1 MSFPGRRLLVSAG
14 EVSGDRLA
22 TEFVKSVRSSR
33 KDLETAGCG
42 GDRLSE
48 AGTRLFLRQERI
60 NFVGWSGPLAHL
72 PRLWLDQQRFF
83 AAASR
88 WRPDSVL
95 LVDSPGWNRPLL
107 QWARKRG
114 LPVRW
119 IAPPQLWAWKD
130 RKAEYLR
137 GLPVQPLFSF
147 ERPWLERWEAKV
159 DWRGFPRSPAP
170 LTGRSGTL
178 ALMPGTRK
186 ALWRRHLPLF
196 AQAAEL
202 LGLPARVAVPSVPS
216 LEFDGF
222 CQTFGLDWELAS
234 TLLPRAEGCLA
245 VPGTGCL
252 EAVRHGVPLVAGAAP
267 GGLDGMLASRLLSEG
282 SRLLP
287 NRILGRTLAEEF
299 YREAANPVSLASS
312 LETAIARA
320 QDFRE
325 AREELEERLG
335 PSGFTA

>member
-1 MSFPGRRLLVSAG
+1 VSFPGRRLLVSAG
-14 EVSGDRLA
+14 EVSGDRIA
-22 TEFVKSVRSSR
+22 AEFLRSVRPSR

-42 GDRLSE
+42 GDRLAE

-72 PRLWLDQQRFF
+72 PHLWLDQRRFLAE
-83 AAASR
+83 AAR

-107 QWARKRG
+107 RWARTRG

-130 RKAEYLR
+130 RKAAYLR
-137 GLPVQPLFSF
+137 NLPVQPLFAF
-147 ERPWLERWEAKV
+147 ERPWLEHWGAKV
-159 DWRGFPRSPAP
+159 DWRGFPRSPVA
-170 LTGRSGTL
+170 LSDRTGPL

-186 ALWRRHLPLF
+186 ALWRHHLPRF

-216 LEFDGF
+216 LEFDRL
-222 CQTFGLDWELAS
+222 CQILGLGWELAA

-267 GGLDGMLASRLLSEG
+267 GGLDGMLAARLLSEG

-287 NRILGRTLAEEF
+287 NRVLGRTLAEEF
-299 YREAANPVSLASS
+299 YGEAANPVSLASS
-312 LETAIARA
+312 LETAIVRA

-335 PSGFTA
+335 PSTFSS

>member
-1 MSFPGRRLLVSAG
+1 MNFPGRRLLVSAG

-22 TEFVKSVRSSR
+22 TEFVKSALSVR

-42 GDRLSE
+42 GDRLAE
-48 AGTRLFLRQERI
+48 VGTRLFLRQERI
-60 NFVGWSGPLAHL
+60 DFVGWSGPLAHL

-83 AAASR
+83 AAAAR
-88 WRPDSVL
+88 WKPDSVL

-119 IAPPQLWAWKD
+119 IAPPQLWAWKERRAD
-130 RKAEYLR
+130 YLR
-137 GLPVQPLFSF
+137 DLPVQPLFAF
-147 ERPWLERWEAKV
+147 ERPWLEHWGARV
-159 DWRGFPRSPAP
+159 DWRGYPRTAVSP
-170 LTGRSGTL
+170 TSHEGGI

-186 ALWRRHLPLF
+186 ALWQRHLPRF
-196 AQAAEL
+196 AKAAEL
-202 LGLPARVAVPSVPS
+202 LGLPARVAVPAVPS

-222 CQTFGLDWELAS
+222 CQNMGLEWELAPS
-234 TLLPRAEGCLA
+234 LLRRVQGCLA

-252 EAVRHGVPLVAGAAP
+252 EAVRHGIPLVAGAAP
-267 GGLDGMLASRLLSEG
+267 GRLDGMLASRLLSEG

-287 NRILGRTLAEEF
+287 NRVLGRTLAEEF
-299 YREAANPVSLASS
+299 YGKAANPMSLASS
-312 LETAIARA
+312 LETAIVRA

-335 PSGFTA
+335 PSTFSA